1 MASDSLKSSKWLLSP
16 SLDLLL
22 IANIGWP
29 LLVLVA
35 WLGSVP
41 AQADW
46 QFLQVYFLTTPHRW
60 LTLFLVWGDAKRRES
75 HWVSYL
81 GVLLAIVLVCVL
93 VQAGTGALTCLV
105 AADFLW
111 NIWHFAAQHHG
122 IYRIYSAAAY
132 PSGRWIERM
141 LRIGIRGSIVYVALR
156 ASGWV
161 TLPSSP
167 GMFVADAMAIV
178 TLATILVVAII
189 RYRVS
194 MSGSIY
200 LASISMLYLAWL
212 LAEIGGFRDWILPL
226 AIASAWVHA
235 SEYMAV
241 CSWSVRNQAAKS
253 TNRDDGVKLSAAVSS
268 SGLLGQLA
276 PVWSATILTYL
287 LVVGLGGWFLSQRVA
302 EIWLALNLVAAFL
315 HYAYDGMIWRRGG
328 SKVNAEV
335 PVGHAAV

>member
-35 WLGSVP
+35 WLGSGP

-81 GVLLAIVLVCVL
+81 GVLLAVVLVCGL

-122 IYRIYSAAAY
+122 VYRIYSSAAY
-132 PSGRWIERM
+132 PSGRWTERM

-161 TLPSSP
+161 VLPSSP
-167 GMFVADAMAIV
+167 GMSLADVVAVASLSMIV
-178 TLATILVVAII
+178 VVAIL

-200 LASISMLYLAWL
+200 LVSISMLYLAWL
-212 LAEIGGFRDWILPL
+212 LAEICGFRDWILPL

-241 CSWSVRNQAAKS
+241 CSWSVRNQVARS
-253 TNRDDGVKLSAAVSS
+253 TIRDDGVKPSAAGSS
-268 SGLLGQLA
+268 RGLLGQLA
-276 PVWSATILTYL
+276 PVWAATILTYL

-315 HYAYDGMIWRRGG
+315 HYAYDGMIWKRGA
-328 SKVNAEV
+328 SKSRGEV
-335 PVGHAAV
+335 AVGHVAV